1 MSKPKTNKMTVSG
14 TIGNFHVSVRE
25 LQGTANTTEFW
36 FTNKTNSE
44 ITLIFPTEELF
55 GYNFIEIPPKVAY
68 KKKTILTTSNGIFEY
83 QVFCHEGQEFA
94 HASVPVLI
102 IYPK

>member
-1 MSKPKTNKMTVSG
+1 MAKKTTHKMIVNG

-36 FTNKTNSE
+36 FTNKTKSK

-55 GYNFIEIPPKVAY
+55 GYNFIDIPANFVY
-68 KKKTILTTSNGIFEY
+68 KEKTILTTSKGIFEY

-102 IYPK
+102 VYPK

>member
-25 LQGTANTTEFW
+25 LQGTVNTTEFW
-36 FTNKTNSE
+36 FKNNTNAI
-44 ITLIFPTEELF
+44 ITLIFPTVELF
-55 GYNFIEIPPKVAY
+55 GYNFIEISPKVTY
-68 KKKTILTTSNGIFEY
+68 KEKTLLTTSTGIFEY